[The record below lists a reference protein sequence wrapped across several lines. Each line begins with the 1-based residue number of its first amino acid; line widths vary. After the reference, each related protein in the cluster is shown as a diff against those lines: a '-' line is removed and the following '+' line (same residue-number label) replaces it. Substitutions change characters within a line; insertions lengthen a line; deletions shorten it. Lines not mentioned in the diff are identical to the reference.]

1 MLQVLWGFVF
11 LLFDINVSSYSID
24 ILPDF
29 IGWILI
35 VFGLNRVLLK
45 CRVFTFVKVSG
56 IFMIFVSL
64 LQFVVSFMGRGN
76 FVYTYLS
83 TLFSIK
89 NADSAYLLDNI
100 FWGLKLFVLTLVVF
114 TLFNVRDR
122 LGDIKR
128 VRILRN
134 VWLGVLIIEIATFLL
149 NNFVSDYIPETLQ
162 KAFMQILVLGVIFFK
177 IWIVFSVNK
186 VKKALNGGVNNK

>member
-35 VFGLNRVLLK
+35 VFGLNMVLLK
-45 CRVFTFVKVSG
+45 CKVFTFVKVSG

-64 LQFVVSFMGRGN
+64 LQFVVSFMGSGN

-83 TLFSIK
+83 TLFSIE
-89 NADSAYLLDNI
+89 NADFAYLLDNI

-114 TLFNVRDR
+114 ALFNVIDR

-128 VRILRN
+128 IRTLRD

-177 IWIVFSVNK
+177 IWIVFSVYK

>member
-35 VFGLNRVLLK
+35 VFGSNRVLLK
-45 CRVFTFVKVSG
+45 CKVFTFVKVSG

-83 TLFSIK
+83 RLFSIK
-89 NADSAYLLDNI
+89 NADPAYLLDNI
-100 FWGLKLFVLTLVVF
+100 FWGLKLSVLTLVVF
-114 TLFNVRDR
+114 ALFDVRDR

-128 VRILRN
+128 IRILRD

-177 IWIVFSVNK
+177 IWIIFSVYK
-186 VKKALNGGVNNK
+186 VKKALNSGVNKK

>member
-35 VFGLNRVLLK
+35 VFGSNRVLLK
-45 CRVFTFVKVSG
+45 CMVFTFVKVSG

-64 LQFVVSFMGRGN
+64 LQFVVSFMGKGN

-83 TLFSIK
+83 TL
-89 NADSAYLLDNI
+89 NADFAYLLDNI

-114 TLFNVRDR
+114 ALFNIRDR

-128 VRILRN
+128 VRILRD

-177 IWIVFSVNK
+177 IWIVFSVYK

>member
-11 LLFDINVSSYSID
+11 LLFDINLSSYSID

-45 CRVFTFVKVSG
+45 CKIFTFVKVSG

-64 LQFVVSFMGRGN
+64 LQFVVPFMGRGN

-83 TLFSIK
+83 TLFNME

-114 TLFNVRDR
+114 ALFNIRDR

-128 VRILRN
+128 IRILRD
-134 VWLGVLIIEIATFLL
+134 VWLGVLIIEIATYLL

-162 KAFMQILVLGVIFFK
+162 KAFMQILVLGVIFLK

-186 VKKALNGGVNNK
+186 VKKVLNIGVNNK

>member
-35 VFGLNRVLLK
+35 VFGSNRVLLK
-45 CRVFTFVKVSG
+45 CKVFTFVKVSG

-83 TLFSIK
+83 RIFSME
-89 NADSAYLLDNI
+89 NADFAYLLDNI
-100 FWGLKLFVLTLVVF
+100 FWGLKLVVF
-114 TLFNVRDR
+114 ALFNVRDR

-128 VRILRN
+128 IRILRD
-134 VWLGVLIIEIATFLL
+134 VWLGALIIEIATFLL

-162 KAFMQILVLGVIFFK
+162 NAFMQILVLGVIFFK
-177 IWIVFSVNK
+177 IWIVFSVYK
-186 VKKALNGGVNNK
+186 VKKVLNIGVNNK